1 MAALEES
8 GRARRSPSLDGS
20 PKPRSSFG
28 DRPSSR
34 PSSGSSSGRFDLTG
48 SGMSRRLLSHVAVT
62 SVASSHNFGSPR
74 AVTAKGSSRR
84 SLDGD
89 SRRSLDGE
97 LQRAEDGEKK
107 DPSMATI

>member
-1 MAALEES
+1 MKSPTAPRGPSGVTNDWKKWNWKPSIDES
-8 GRARRSPSLDGS
+8 
-20 PKPRSSFG
+20 
-28 DRPSSR
+28 SSR
-34 PSSGSSSGRFDLTG
+34 CA
-48 SGMSRRLLSHVAVT
+48 HVAVT

-84 SLDGD
+84 SLDPD
-89 SRRSLDGE
+89 ARRSLDGD

>member
-1 MAALEES
+1 
-8 GRARRSPSLDGS
+8 
-20 PKPRSSFG
+20 
-28 DRPSSR
+28 
-34 PSSGSSSGRFDLTG
+34 
-48 SGMSRRLLSHVAVT
+48 MSRRLLSHVAVT

-84 SLDGD
+84 SLDAE
-89 SRRSLDGE
+89 RRSLDGD